1 MLVVG
6 QRPEDTR
13 TEEEGRV
20 RVGQEAAARL
30 QVQVGVPAL
39 LGTRLDE
46 VANVVPALRTL
57 IGEKAVLR
65 RLPTRVPFLR

>member
-1 MLVVG
+1 MAKRPDDPITAVVG
-6 QRPEDTR
+6 W
-13 TEEEGRV
+13 V
-20 RVGQEAAARL
+20 WVGQEAAARL

-65 RLPTRVPFLR
+65 RLPARVPFLR

>member
-1 MLVVG
+1 M
-6 QRPEDTR
+6 
-13 TEEEGRV
+13 
-20 RVGQEAAARL
+20 GQEAAARL

-65 RLPTRVPFLR
+65 RLPTRVPFLRWGLSPKAFKFSNLES